1 MVGEHVGYV
10 VRDEYA
16 VFKIDNFHEGIDFE
30 QIRQGWNDLTNSAA
44 DAGGTRLIVD
54 IIGNG

>member
-30 QIRQGWNDLTNSAA
+30 QIRQGWNDLTNSS
-44 DAGGTRLIVD
+44 V
-54 IIGNG
+54 